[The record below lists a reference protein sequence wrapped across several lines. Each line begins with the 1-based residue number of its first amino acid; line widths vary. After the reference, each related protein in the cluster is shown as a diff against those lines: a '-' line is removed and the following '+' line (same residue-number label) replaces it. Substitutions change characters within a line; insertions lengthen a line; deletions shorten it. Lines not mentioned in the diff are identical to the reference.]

1 MQLFLP
7 ISHNE
12 NSFDKDSFI
21 TLPENNDAIN
31 FLRSFFRNNCAIS
44 HFKACLYPNI
54 IIQGPRFSG
63 KTHILSILAEEFG
76 AKFLSFGQIKNLEFL
91 ANLTKNKIYI
101 FEDIDQVGDDEAILR
116 LINFAYEREIFL
128 IFSLQNFTN
137 FNLADLVSRFKSI
150 PIAKID
156 NLTINS
162 IRDLLQA
169 LLINNNIYLSS
180 SKIDFIIKN
189 CQRNYESINDIVTKI
204 INFNCEFLKQPSLGD
219 LKNILS

>member
-12 NSFDKDSFI
+12 NSFNKDSFI

-31 FLRSFFRNNCAIS
+31 FLRSFFKNNCTIS
-44 HFKACLYPNI
+44 HFKSCLYTNI

-76 AKFLSFGQIKNLEFL
+76 AKFLSFSQIKNLEFL

-101 FEDIDQVGDDEAILR
+101 FEDIDQIDDDEAILR

-169 LLINNNIYLSS
+169 LLINNDIYLSS
-180 SKIDFIIKN
+180 SKIDFIIKH
-189 CQRNYESINDIVTKI
+189 CQRDYESINNIVQKI
-204 INFNCEFLKQPSLGD
+204 VNFNCEFLKQPSLGD